1 MTQHSSARVQ
11 AEAGFLK
18 TQRQAEQEPSR
29 RTNDSAES
37 AAVDAKTARLKELRL
52 NKECTAD
59 GASVLITPAPRKE
72 PQPAKDV

>member
-1 MTQHSSARVQ
+1 MAQHSSARVE
-11 AEAGFLK
+11 AEGRFLK
-18 TQRQAEQEPSR
+18 AQRQAEQEASR

-37 AAVDAKTARLKELRL
+37 AAVDAKRARLKELRL
-52 NKECTAD
+52 NKERISD